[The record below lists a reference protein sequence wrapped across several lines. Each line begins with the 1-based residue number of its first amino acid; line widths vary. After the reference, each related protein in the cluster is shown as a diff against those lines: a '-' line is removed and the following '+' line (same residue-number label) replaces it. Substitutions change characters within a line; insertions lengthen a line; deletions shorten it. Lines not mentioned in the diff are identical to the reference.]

1 MTTHALP
8 HPVLGTA
15 PRTAAASIWHFTI
28 DHFLLL
34 PIGGVAALL
43 WANTAPDSYFTV
55 AHRLAFAVNEI
66 GMALFFALIA
76 QEVYEEV
83 MPGGALHTWRRWTLP
98 LAAAAGGLAGS
109 ALMYLAWVHWRHE
122 LVLSGGW
129 PVAGA
134 IDLAF
139 GYFVVKAIFRR
150 HPAVAF
156 LLILAIAS
164 NAVGMLAVASRHAF
178 VEVRPGGAAL
188 MVMALALA
196 WGLRRWGV
204 THVWPY
210 LAVCGSLS
218 WFALRLDGF
227 HPAFAL
233 VPIVPFLPHAPRTLD
248 VFADPPHPGADSPRR
263 FEHEWKY
270 PVQGVLFLFA
280 LVNAGVLLQGYDTGT
295 WALMI
300 AALLGKPLGILAGTF
315 AAVSL
320 GLHLPA
326 RLHWRDLAVV
336 AIAASGGFAF
346 GLFFATAA
354 FPPGAVLTQ
363 LKLGVIAT
371 GVAVPIA
378 FAVAWALRVG
388 RFHVTHP
395 AHHGHH
401 GVHHHR

>member
-8 HPVLGTA
+8 HPVLGA
-15 PRTAAASIWHFTI
+15 AHRPAAASIWQFTI

-34 PIGGVAALL
+34 PIGGLLALV
-43 WANTAPDSYFTV
+43 WANTAAESYFTV
-55 AHRLAFAVNEI
+55 AHRLSFAVNEI
-66 GMALFFALIA
+66 GMVLFFALIA

-109 ALMYLAWVHWRHE
+109 ALIYQAWVQQSHE
-122 LVLSGGW
+122 LVLAGGW
-129 PVAGA
+129 PVAAA

-150 HPAVAF
+150 HPAIPF

-164 NAVGMLAVASRHAF
+164 NAVGMLAVASRQTF
-178 VEVRPGGAAL
+178 VDVRPGGTAL
-188 MVMALALA
+188 LLVAIGLA
-196 WGLRRWGV
+196 WMLRRWGV
-204 THVWPY
+204 RHVWPY

-218 WFALRLDGF
+218 WYALFLDGF

-233 VPIVPFLPHAPRTLD
+233 VPIIPFLPHAPRTLD
-248 VFADPPHPGADSPRR
+248 VFADPPHPGPHSPRR

-270 PVQGVLFLFA
+270 PVQVILFLFA
-280 LVNAGVLLQGYDTGT
+280 LVNAGVLLHGYDTGT
-295 WALMI
+295 WALLA
-300 AALLGKPLGILAGTF
+300 AALVGKPLGIGAGAL
-315 AAVSL
+315 AAVAL

-326 RLHWRDLAVV
+326 RFHWRDLAVV
-336 AIAASGGFAF
+336 AIASSGGFAF

-371 GVAVPIA
+371 GIAVPIA
-378 FAVAWALRVG
+378 FAAAWRLRVG
-388 RFHVTHP
+388 RFHLPHRSHHGQHHV
-395 AHHGHH
+395 AHH
-401 GVHHHR
+401 